1 MQPIFLLNP
10 KWSLDMLSTIITS
23 TPIYVCSILSIL
35 LGLSLAIKWDRARY
49 RLMMFMVT
57 ATMFYI
63 GHFAFYNRTESVVP
77 ITDTL
82 YCFSYPAIFPLILI
96 YIEGLVQKDP
106 SYKRALLYLLPAFA
120 YRLSLLFPELRQYI
134 RTSLVVSHYTQ
145 SFQDYH
151 RCGDPASA
159 LFRLEIHQRI

>member
-82 YCFSYPAIFPLILI
+82 YCFSYPAIRKTPAINVRC
-96 YIEGLVQKDP
+96 YIFCLP
-106 SYKRALLYLLPAFA
+106 SH
-120 YRLSLLFPELRQYI
+120 
-134 RTSLVVSHYTQ
+134 V
-145 SFQDYH
+145 
-151 RCGDPASA
+151 ASVPDSSMP
-159 LFRLEIHQRI
+159 Q